1 MPLNASQQPQN
12 TYGATVAQ
20 TQPFLFP
27 TISPSLNGAVLGDIE
42 ATDKPRLAIRAAID
56 EARAAAETALA
67 NVRAI
72 HGNPEW
78 PDGRKHVESNVAAT
92 RVVEPML
99 ATLDKAIAGLNA
111 RVEDVRKVT
120 APPAPPT
127 DLAGTVL
134 AGEIRAKL
142 SNMAPDDRMKTLLR
156 SIGDG
161 DETTI
166 AAALGGPAFL
176 TGLGALDLERLGTAW
191 QKKHF
196 AAELDR
202 LDILRRDLDH
212 ITRARNLLARFQANC
227 SDPKILAQA
236 QTSEAKAHQQAV
248 ERAEAA
254 ASGQP
259 LR

>member
-1 MPLNASQQPQN
+1 MRGPRGRGAGESNA
-12 TYGATVAQ
+12 VA
-20 TQPFLFP
+20 
-27 TISPSLNGAVLGDIE
+27 
-42 ATDKPRLAIRAAID
+42 
-56 EARAAAETALA
+56 ARAITP
-67 NVRAI
+67 AI
-72 HGNPEW
+72 
-78 PDGRKHVESNVAAT
+78 
-92 RVVEPML
+92 
-99 ATLDKAIAGLNA
+99 ATLDKAIAGLNT

-120 APPAPPT
+120 APPAPPA

-202 LDILRRDLDH
+202 LNILRRDLDH

-227 SDPKILAQA
+227 SDPRILAA
-236 QTSEAKAHQQAV
+236 AESPAAKAHASAV
-248 ERAEAA
+248 QKAEAA
-254 ASGQP
+254 AAGRP
-259 LR
+259 LSR

>member
-1 MPLNASQQPQN
+1 
-12 TYGATVAQ
+12 
-20 TQPFLFP
+20 
-27 TISPSLNGAVLGDIE
+27 
-42 ATDKPRLAIRAAID
+42 
-56 EARAAAETALA
+56 
-67 NVRAI
+67 
-72 HGNPEW
+72 
-78 PDGRKHVESNVAAT
+78 
-92 RVVEPML
+92 
-99 ATLDKAIAGLNA
+99 
-111 RVEDVRKVT
+111 
-120 APPAPPT
+120 
-127 DLAGTVL
+127 
-134 AGEIRAKL
+134 
-142 SNMAPDDRMKTLLR
+142 MAPDDRMKTLLR

-176 TGLGALDLERLGTAW
+176 TGLGALDLERLGAAW

-254 ASGQP
+254 AAGQP

>member
-1 MPLNASQQPQN
+1 MPVLHRDYETHSSLKLGEVGAWRYATHPETDVWCCDLAQRSPAS
-12 TYGATVAQ
+12 VR
-20 TQPFLFP
+20 FW
-27 TISPSLNGAVLGDIE
+27 GDV
-42 ATDKPRLAIRAAID
+42 KRAAIQP
-56 EARAAAETALA
+56 
-67 NVRAI
+67 VQSP
-72 HGNPEW
+72 GN
-78 PDGRKHVESNVAAT
+78 GIKCNGH
-92 RVVEPML
+92 
-99 ATLDKAIAGLNA
+99 

-176 TGLGALDLERLGTAW
+176 TGLGGLERLGTAW

-202 LDILRRDLDH
+202 LDLAAGLGSYHPCPKFAGPIPDKLHRSEDLAAAELRRRLRRLSGVRQPC
-212 ITRARNLLARFQANC
+212 TRRKRPRRCPGFHDC
-227 SDPKILAQA
+227 
-236 QTSEAKAHQQAV
+236 
-248 ERAEAA
+248 
-254 ASGQP
+254 
-259 LR
+259 LRPQRRHK

>member
-1 MPLNASQQPQN
+1 MNANNPLRN
-12 TYGATVAQ
+12 TYGATVST
-20 TQPFLFP
+20 TQPFAFP
-27 TISPSLNGAVLGDIE
+27 TISPSLDGRVLGDIE

-56 EARAAAETALA
+56 GARAAAETALV

-72 HGNPEW
+72 FGNPEW
-78 PDGRKHVESNVAAT
+78 PDGRKHVESNAVAARAIT
-92 RVVEPML
+92 PAI
-99 ATLDKAIAGLNA
+99 ATLDKAIAGLNV
-111 RVEDVRKVT
+111 RVDDVRKVT
-120 APPAPPT
+120 APPTPPT
-127 DLAGTVL
+127 DIAGTVL

-142 SNMAPDDRMKTLLR
+142 SNMASPDRMKTLLR
-156 SIGDG
+156 SIDDG
-161 DETTI
+161 DEVTI
-166 AAALGGPAFL
+166 SAALGAPAFL

-202 LDILRRDLDH
+202 LNILQRDLVH
-212 ITRARNLLARFQANC
+212 VTRARNVLTAFQANC

-254 ASGQP
+254 AAGQP
-259 LR
+259 LW